1 LCKYKKIPLC
11 TTKTVQYEATQ
22 NFPKIVGR
30 YLDKVGVKER
40 IAREHLYNKFRLRL
54 ADLFRFCRVEKVN
67 AKTDKIRVMYRNF
80 ANDPALL
87 KVLKSLQIEK
97 HRSSLFP
104 SETDMRILAE
114 ADQFGEKFEVSFI
127 TDDKDFLLF
136 TDEIE
141 SRLQVRIFA
150 LLDLGHYFDV

>member
-1 LCKYKKIPLC
+1 MLC
-11 TTKTVQYEATQ
+11 TTETVQHEATQ

-30 YLDKVGVKER
+30 YLDKVGVKKR
-40 IAREHLYNKFRLRL
+40 IARKQLYKKFRLRL
-54 ADLFRFCRVEKVN
+54 DDLFKFCRVEKVN
-67 AKTDKIRVMYRNF
+67 AKTDKIRAMYQDF
-80 ANDPALL
+80 ANDPVLL
-87 KVLKSLQIEK
+87 KVLKRLRIEK

-114 ADQFGEKFEVSFI
+114 ADELGKKFEVSFI
-127 TDDKDFLLF
+127 TDDNDFLLF

-141 SRLQVRIFA
+141 SRLKVRIFA